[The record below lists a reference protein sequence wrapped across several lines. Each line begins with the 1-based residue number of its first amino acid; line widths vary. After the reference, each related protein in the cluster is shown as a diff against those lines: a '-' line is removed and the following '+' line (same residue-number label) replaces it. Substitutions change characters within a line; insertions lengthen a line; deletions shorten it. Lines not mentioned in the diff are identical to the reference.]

1 MARRRDIPKR
11 KILPDAKFRDR
22 LVAKFTNILMY
33 DGKRST
39 AESIVYGAF
48 EIGRAHV

>member
-1 MARRRDIPKR
+1 
-11 KILPDAKFRDR
+11 
-22 LVAKFTNILMY
+22 VAKFTNVLMY

-48 EIGRAHV
+48 DVIQERYKADPSTRSVKRSMP